1 MTDQPSVGELSRQ
14 VREVLLRFQSLA
26 ERLDQS
32 YMSKEVFDLW
42 QRLIDGK
49 VKGVREQCSD
59 TLAVAKG
66 KADVDDVQA
75 LKTEKANQ
83 SELNALNE
91 RVKSLEDNQKWVVR
105 LVLGLILVAVVSAVL
120 VTSGGAR

>member
-26 ERLDQS
+26 ERLDHS

-49 VKGVREQCSD
+49 VLQVGEKCSE
-59 TLAVAKG
+59 TLSIADK
-66 KADVDDVQA
+66 KADQDDLLS
-75 LKTEKANQ
+75 LKAEKANA

-120 VTSGGAR
+120 VTSGGR

>member
-1 MTDQPSVGELSRQ
+1 MTDQGPSVGELSRQ

-42 QRLIDGK
+42 QRLIDGR
-49 VKGVREQCSD
+49 VKSVGEKCNETLGVAQ
-59 TLAVAKG
+59 K
-66 KADVDDVQA
+66 KADQEDLVA
-75 LKTEKANQ
+75 LKQDKANV

-120 VTSGGAR
+120 VTSGGR